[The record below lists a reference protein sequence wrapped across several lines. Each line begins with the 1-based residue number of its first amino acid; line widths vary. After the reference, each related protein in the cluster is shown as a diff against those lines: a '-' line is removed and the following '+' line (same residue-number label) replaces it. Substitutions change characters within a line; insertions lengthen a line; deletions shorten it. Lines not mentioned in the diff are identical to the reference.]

1 LDETDRKLLADA
13 LLAYVAK
20 PRDSVEKAGQ
30 AVEDFLREV
39 AGDQGLASDAG
50 KLNGIGQLA
59 NLLHTKGVIHN
70 HHQKLA
76 DAVSTARNAAAH
88 RKDKKTMTPWTIT
101 PLAAFTAYSTAL
113 TVIRSVHQYTT
124 SGRQVL

>member
-1 LDETDRKLLADA
+1 
-13 LLAYVAK
+13 LLAYDAR
-20 PRDSVEKAGQ
+20 PRDSVEHTGQ
-30 AVEDFLREV
+30 ALEDFLREV
-39 AGDQGLASDAG
+39 AGDKGLAAEAG

-76 DAVSTARNAAAH
+76 DAVSTMRNAAAH

-101 PLAAFTAYSTAL
+101 AMAAFSAHSSAL
-113 TVIRSVHQYTT
+113 TVIRSIYEYTT